1 MMNLGFSLTILNLV
15 ILGCTAL
22 FLLIQILYYLI
33 VYGKIA
39 FKKHFTVELKENDEL
54 PPISV
59 IIAVKNDVL
68 SFIEVK
74 TRQSKTYGL
83 PCEAVILS
91 KQKKIHRCAEFYM
104 QSKGIILTMPVLSF
118 DVIEIIKEGT
128 AVKEFHHFP
137 HCF

>member
-1 MMNLGFSLTILNLV
+1 MNHRSELGKFGEDFACRYLQQQDYEILFRNFRCRMGE
-15 ILGCTAL
+15 I
-22 FLLIQILYYLI
+22 
-33 VYGKIA
+33 
-39 FKKHFTVELKENDEL
+39 D
-54 PPISV
+54 

-74 TRQSKTYGL
+74 TRQSKMYGR
-83 PCEAVILS
+83 PCEAVNLS
-91 KQKKIHRCAEFYM
+91 KQKKIHRCAELYM

-118 DVIEIIKEGT
+118 DVIEIIMEGT

>member
-1 MMNLGFSLTILNLV
+1 MNMNRRSELGKFGEDFACRYLQQQGYKILFRNFRCR
-15 ILGCTAL
+15 IGE
-22 FLLIQILYYLI
+22 I
-33 VYGKIA
+33 
-39 FKKHFTVELKENDEL
+39 D
-54 PPISV
+54 

-83 PCEAVILS
+83 PCEAVNLS
-91 KQKKIHRCAEFYM
+91 KQKKIYRCAEFYM